1 MNNLNLHNIEN
12 IEFNT
17 RELLPAIGDNT
28 TFVKNLRV
36 TNTKGESFCI
46 SLFSKDLDNLEFK
59 KESE

>member
-17 RELLPAIGDNT
+17 RELLGENN

-36 TNTKGESFCI
+36 TNTNGESFCI
-46 SLFSKDLDNLEFK
+46 SLFSKDLNNLEFK

>member
-17 RELLPAIGDNT
+17 RELLGENT

-36 TNTKGESFCI
+36 TNTKGESFTI
-46 SLFSKDLDNLEFK
+46 SLFGKNLDNLELK

>member
-17 RELLPAIGDNT
+17 RELLGENT

-46 SLFSKDLDNLEFK
+46 SLFSNNLDNLELK

>member
-17 RELLPAIGDNT
+17 RELLGENT

-36 TNTKGESFCI
+36 TNTSGESFCI
-46 SLFSKDLDNLEFK
+46 SLFSKNLDNLEFK

>member
-17 RELLPAIGDNT
+17 RELLGENT

-36 TNTKGESFCI
+36 TNNKGESFTI
-46 SLFSKDLDNLEFK
+46 SLFGKDLDSLEFK

>member
-17 RELLPAIGDNT
+17 RELLGENT

-36 TNTKGESFCI
+36 TNTKGESFTI
-46 SLFSKDLDNLEFK
+46 SLFSNNLDSLEFK

>member
-17 RELLPAIGDNT
+17 RELLGENT

-46 SLFSKDLDNLEFK
+46 SLFGKNLDNLELK

>member
-17 RELLPAIGDNT
+17 RELLGENT

>member
-1 MNNLNLHNIEN
+1 MNNLNLHSIEK

-17 RELLPAIGDNT
+17 RELLGENT

-36 TNTKGESFCI
+36 TNNKGESFCI
-46 SLFSKDLDNLEFK
+46 SLFSEDLDNLEFK

>member
-17 RELLPAIGDNT
+17 RELLGENT

-46 SLFSKDLDNLEFK
+46 SLFGKDLDNLEFK

>member
-12 IEFNT
+12 IEFSTN
-17 RELLPAIGDNT
+17 ELLGEKT

-46 SLFSKDLDNLEFK
+46 SLFGKDLDNLEFK
-59 KESE
+59 KESK

>member
-17 RELLPAIGDNT
+17 RELLGENT

-46 SLFSKDLDNLEFK
+46 SLFGKDLDSLELK
-59 KESE
+59 KEPE

>member
-17 RELLPAIGDNT
+17 RELLGENT
-28 TFVKNLRV
+28 TFVKNIRV

-46 SLFSKDLDNLEFK
+46 SLFGKDLDNLEFK

>member
-17 RELLPAIGDNT
+17 RELLGEDT

>member
-17 RELLPAIGDNT
+17 RELLGEDT

-36 TNTKGESFCI
+36 TNTKGESFTI
-46 SLFSKDLDNLEFK
+46 SLFSNNLDSLEFK

>member
-17 RELLPAIGDNT
+17 RELLGENT

-46 SLFSKDLDNLEFK
+46 SLFGKDLDNLEFK
-59 KESE
+59 KGSE

>member
-17 RELLPAIGDNT
+17 RELLGENT

-36 TNTKGESFCI
+36 TNTKGESFTI
-46 SLFSKDLDNLEFK
+46 SLFSKDLDNLEFN

>member
-17 RELLPAIGDNT
+17 RELLSAIGDNT

-36 TNTKGESFCI
+36 TNTKGESFTI
-46 SLFSKDLDNLEFK
+46 SLFSKNLDSLEFK